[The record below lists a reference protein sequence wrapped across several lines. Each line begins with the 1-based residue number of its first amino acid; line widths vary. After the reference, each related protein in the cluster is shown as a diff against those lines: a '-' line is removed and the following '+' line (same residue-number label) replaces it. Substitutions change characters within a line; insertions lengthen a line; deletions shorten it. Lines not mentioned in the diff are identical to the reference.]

1 MFEKNEIVGEL
12 LMKFNAPRG
21 TNDILPPES
30 SKWQYIEK
38 VTHDLFNNYNYQEI
52 RTPIF
57 EYTELFQRGIGEV
70 TDIVEKE
77 MYTFEDKGGR
87 SITLRPEGTASV
99 IRSFLE
105 NKIYGQ
111 AQPSKYYYIGPM
123 FRYER
128 PQSGRFRQFH
138 QLGVEAVASND
149 PALDAEIISL
159 GIRLLEKLGLKDL
172 DVHLNSVGCKSC
184 RPKYVE
190 KLKIYLNNHKD
201 ELCDNCKERIERN
214 PLRVL
219 DCKNESCQSV
229 IKNAPKITEHLCKE
243 CEVHFSK
250 VQNYLDILQIDYL
263 VNPLLVRGLDYY
275 TNTAFEIKDNALG
288 AQDTVF
294 GGGRYN
300 GLAEEIGNRDIPGIG
315 FALGIERLLL
325 SLEAQD
331 IEIPVKASVD
341 LYITVIGDRAKK
353 EAFKLLDILRKA
365 GFKTEIDYLGR
376 SVGSQMKSADRMNAQ
391 YTIILGENELKSST
405 ATIRNME
412 SGNEKEIKLN
422 NLVEE
427 MKMLVDRE
435 VK

>member
-1 MFEKNEIVGEL
+1 
-12 LMKFNAPRG
+12 MKFNAPRG
-21 TNDILPPES
+21 TNDILPPDTL
-30 SKWQYIEK
+30 KWQYIENK
-38 VTHDLFNNYNYQEI
+38 THELFSNYNYQEI

-111 AQPSKYYYIGPM
+111 AQPTKYYYIGPM

-159 GIRLLEKLGLKDL
+159 GIRLLEDFGLSDL
-172 DVHLNSVGCKSC
+172 ELHLNSVGCAEC
-184 RPKYVE
+184 RPDYVE
-190 KLKIYLNNHKD
+190 KLKSYLIDKQNQ
-201 ELCDNCKERIERN
+201 LCDNCQQRIERN

-219 DCKNESCQSV
+219 DCKNESCQAV
-229 IKNAPKITEHLCKE
+229 IEKAPKITENLCPD
-243 CEVHFSK
+243 CEEHFSE
-250 VQNYLDILQIDYL
+250 VQSYLEVLKLDYII
-263 VNPLLVRGLDYY
+263 NPLLVRGLDYY

-288 AQDTVF
+288 AQDTIF

-300 GLAEEIGNRDIPGIG
+300 GLAEEIGSRDLPGIG

-325 SLEAQD
+325 SLEAKD
-331 IEIPVKASVD
+331 IDLPVEYGVD
-341 LYITVIGDRAKK
+341 LYITVIGERAKK
-353 EAFKLLDILRKA
+353 ESFRLLDQLRNQ

-376 SVGSQMKSADRMNAQ
+376 SVGSQMKSADRMQAE
-391 YTIILGENELKSST
+391 YTIIIGEDELDNNS

-412 SGNEKEIKLN
+412 SGAETEIKLDE
-422 NLVEE
+422 LIKE
-427 MKMLVDRE
+427 MKQLVDRE
-435 VK
+435 DI

>member
-1 MFEKNEIVGEL
+1 
-12 LMKFNAPRG
+12 MKFNAPRG
-21 TNDILPPES
+21 TNDILPPETL
-30 SKWQYIEK
+30 KWQYIEK
-38 VTHDLFNNYNYQEI
+38 KTHEIFSNYNYQEI

-111 AQPSKYYYIGPM
+111 AQPTKYYYIGPM

-138 QLGVEAVASND
+138 QLGVEAIASND

-159 GIRLLEKLGLKDL
+159 GMRLLQDFGLNDL
-172 DVHLNSVGCKSC
+172 ELHLNSVGCGEC
-184 RPKYVE
+184 RPTYVD
-190 KLKIYLNNHKD
+190 KLKGFLNKNK
-201 ELCDNCKERIERN
+201 EQLCDNCKSRIDRN

-219 DCKNESCQSV
+219 DCKNENCQTV
-229 IKNAPKITEHLCKE
+229 IKDAPKITDNLCDN
-243 CEVHFSK
+243 CDDHFNEV
-250 VQNYLDILQIDYL
+250 QEYLDILDLDYII
-263 VNPLLVRGLDYY
+263 NPLLVRGLDYY

-300 GLAEEIGNRDIPGIG
+300 GLAEEIGNRDLPGIG

-325 SLEAQD
+325 SLEAKD
-331 IEIPVKASVD
+331 IQLPVESGVD
-341 LYITVIGDRAKK
+341 LYITVIGDKAKK
-353 EAFKLLDILRKA
+353 ESFKLLDKLRNQ
-365 GFKTEIDYLGR
+365 GFRTEIDYLGR
-376 SVGSQMKSADRMNAQ
+376 SVGSQMKSADRMNAE
-391 YTIILGENELKSST
+391 YTIIIGEDELNNNS
-405 ATIRNME
+405 ATIRNMK
-412 SGNEKEIKLN
+412 SGDEKEIQLS
-422 NLVEE
+422 NLLEE
-427 MKMLVDRE
+427 MKKLVDKE
-435 VK
+435 DI

>member
-1 MFEKNEIVGEL
+1 
-12 LMKFNAPRG
+12 MKFNAPRG
-21 TNDILPPES
+21 TNDILPPDTL
-30 SKWQYIEK
+30 KWQYIEK
-38 VTHDLFNNYNYQEI
+38 KTHKIFSNYNYQEI

-111 AQPSKYYYIGPM
+111 AQPTKYYYIGPM

-138 QLGVEAVASND
+138 QLGVEAIASND

-159 GIRLLEKLGLKDL
+159 GMRLLQDFGLNDL
-172 DVHLNSVGCKSC
+172 ELHLNSVGCGEC
-184 RPKYVE
+184 RPTYIA
-190 KLKIYLNNHKD
+190 KLKDYLSKHKD
-201 ELCDNCKERIERN
+201 QLCDNCKSRIDRN

-219 DCKNESCQSV
+219 DCKNESCQKV
-229 IKNAPKITEHLCKE
+229 INDAPKITANLCDS
-243 CEVHFSK
+243 CDDHFNEV
-250 VQNYLDILQIDYL
+250 QEYLDILDLDYTI
-263 VNPLLVRGLDYY
+263 NPLLVRGLDYY

-300 GLAEEIGNRDIPGIG
+300 GLAEEIGNRDLPGIG

-325 SLEAQD
+325 SLEAKD
-331 IEIPVKASVD
+331 IQLPVESGVD
-341 LYITVIGDRAKK
+341 LYITVIGDKAKK
-353 EAFKLLDILRKA
+353 ESFKLLDKLRSK

-376 SVGSQMKSADRMNAQ
+376 GVGSQMKSADRMNAE
-391 YTIILGENELKSST
+391 YTIIIGEDELNNNS
-405 ATIRNME
+405 ATIRNMK
-412 SGNEKEIKLN
+412 SGDENEIQLS
-422 NLVEE
+422 NLLEE
-427 MKMLVDRE
+427 MKKLVDKE
-435 VK
+435 EI

>member
-1 MFEKNEIVGEL
+1 
-12 LMKFNAPRG
+12 MKFNAPRG
-21 TNDILPPES
+21 TNDILPPDTL
-30 SKWQYIEK
+30 KWQYIEK
-38 VTHDLFNNYNYQEI
+38 KTHEIFSNYNYQEI

-111 AQPSKYYYIGPM
+111 AQPTKYYYIGPM

-138 QLGVEAVASND
+138 QLGVEAIASND

-159 GIRLLEKLGLKDL
+159 GMRLLQDFGLNDL
-172 DVHLNSVGCKSC
+172 ELHLNSVGCGEC
-184 RPKYVE
+184 RPTYVD
-190 KLKIYLNNHKD
+190 KLKKYLNENK
-201 ELCDNCKERIERN
+201 EQLCDNCKSRIDRN

-219 DCKNESCQSV
+219 DCKNDSCQSV
-229 IKNAPKITEHLCKE
+229 IKDAPKITDNLCE
-243 CEVHFSK
+243 SCADHFND
-250 VQNYLDILQIDYL
+250 VQEYLDILNLDYII
-263 VNPLLVRGLDYY
+263 NPLLVRGLDYY

-300 GLAEEIGNRDIPGIG
+300 GLAEEIGSRDLPGIG

-325 SLEAQD
+325 SLEAKD
-331 IEIPVKASVD
+331 IELPVESGVD
-341 LYITVIGDRAKK
+341 LYITVIGEQAKK
-353 EAFKLLDILRKA
+353 ESFKLLDQLRNK
-365 GFKTEIDYLGR
+365 GFRTEIDYLGR
-376 SVGSQMKSADRMNAQ
+376 SVGSQMKSADRMNAE
-391 YTIILGENELKSST
+391 YTIIIGENELNNNS
-405 ATIRNME
+405 ATIRNMK
-412 SGNEKEIKLN
+412 SGDEKEIQLS
-422 NLVEE
+422 NLLEE
-427 MKMLVDRE
+427 MKQLVDKE
-435 VK
+435 DI

>member
-1 MFEKNEIVGEL
+1 
-12 LMKFNAPRG
+12 MKFNAPRG
-21 TNDILPPES
+21 TNDILPPDTL
-30 SKWQYIEK
+30 KWRYIEK
-38 VTHDLFNNYNYQEI
+38 KTHEIFSNYNYQEI

-111 AQPSKYYYIGPM
+111 AQPTKYYYIGPM

-138 QLGVEAVASND
+138 QLGVEAIASND

-159 GIRLLEKLGLKDL
+159 GMRLLQDFGLNDL
-172 DVHLNSVGCKSC
+172 ELHLNSVGCGEC
-184 RPKYVE
+184 RPAYVD
-190 KLKIYLNNHKD
+190 KLKDYLNQHKD
-201 ELCDNCKERIERN
+201 QLCDNCKSRIDKN

-219 DCKNESCQSV
+219 DCKNENCQKV
-229 IKNAPKITEHLCKE
+229 IKDAPKITDNLCDSCDDHFE
-243 CEVHFSK
+243 EV
-250 VQNYLDILQIDYL
+250 QEYLDILDLDYTI
-263 VNPLLVRGLDYY
+263 NPLLVRGLDYY

-300 GLAEEIGNRDIPGIG
+300 GLAEEIGNRDLPGIG

-325 SLEAQD
+325 SLEAKD
-331 IEIPVKASVD
+331 IQLPVESGVD
-341 LYITVIGDRAKK
+341 LYITVIGDKAKK
-353 EAFKLLDILRKA
+353 ESFKLLDKLRSS

-376 SVGSQMKSADRMNAQ
+376 GVGSQMKSADRMNAE
-391 YTIILGENELKSST
+391 YTIIIGEDELNNNS
-405 ATIRNME
+405 ATIRNMK
-412 SGNEKEIKLN
+412 SGDEKEIQLS
-422 NLVEE
+422 NLLEE
-427 MKMLVDRE
+427 MKKLVDKEE
-435 VK
+435 V

>member
-1 MFEKNEIVGEL
+1 
-12 LMKFNAPRG
+12 MKFNAPRG
-21 TNDILPPES
+21 TNDILPPDTL
-30 SKWQYIEK
+30 KWQYIEK
-38 VTHDLFNNYNYQEI
+38 KTHEIFSNYNYQEI

-87 SITLRPEGTASV
+87 SLTLRPEGTASV

-105 NKIYGQ
+105 NKIYGK
-111 AQPSKYYYIGPM
+111 AQPTKYYYIGPM

-138 QLGVEAVASND
+138 QLGVEAIASND

-159 GIRLLEKLGLKDL
+159 GMRLLQDFGLEEL
-172 DVHLNSVGCKSC
+172 ELHLNSVGCSKC
-184 RPKYVE
+184 RSMYVD
-190 KLKIYLNNHKD
+190 KLRDYLNKKKAQ
-201 ELCDNCKERIERN
+201 LCDNCKNRIDRN

-219 DCKNESCQSV
+219 DCKNENCQQV
-229 IKNAPKITEHLCKE
+229 IKDAPKITDNLCND
-243 CEVHFSK
+243 CADHFDEVK
-250 VQNYLDILQIDYL
+250 DYLDILDIDYMI
-263 VNPLLVRGLDYY
+263 NPLLVRGLDYY

-300 GLAEEIGNRDIPGIG
+300 GLAEEIGNRDLPGIG

-325 SLEAQD
+325 SLEAKD
-331 IEIPVKASVD
+331 IELPVEAGTD
-341 LYITVIGDRAKK
+341 LYITVIGDKAKK
-353 EAFKLLDILRKA
+353 ESFKLLDQLRNN
-365 GFKTEIDYLGR
+365 GFSTEIDYLGR

-391 YTIILGENELKSST
+391 YTIIIGEDELNKNS
-405 ATIRNME
+405 ATIRNMKN
-412 SGNEKEIKLN
+412 GNEKEIKLS
-422 NLVEE
+422 NLLEE
-427 MKMLVDRE
+427 MKKLVDKE
-435 VK
+435 EI

>member
-1 MFEKNEIVGEL
+1 
-12 LMKFNAPRG
+12 MKFNAPRG
-21 TNDILPPES
+21 TNDILPPDS
-30 SKWQYIEK
+30 YKWQYIEK
-38 VTHDLFNNYNYQEI
+38 VTHELFSNYNYEEI

-111 AQPSKYYYIGPM
+111 AQPTKYYYIGPM

-159 GIRLLEKLGLKDL
+159 GMRLLQKLGLSDL
-172 DVHLNSVGCKSC
+172 DIHLNSVGCRSC
-184 RPKYVE
+184 RPKYVD
-190 KLKIYLNNHKD
+190 KLKAYLNEHKE
-201 ELCDNCKERIERN
+201 ELCDNCRDRIDRN

-219 DCKNESCQSV
+219 DCKNEGCQRV
-229 IKNAPKITEHLCKE
+229 IKDAPKITEHLCEE
-243 CEVHFSK
+243 CETHFSD
-250 VQNYLDILQIDYL
+250 VQEYLDILDIEYK

-331 IEIPVKASVD
+331 IELPVKTSLD
-341 LYITVIGDRAKK
+341 LYITVIGEKAKK
-353 EAFKLLDILRKA
+353 EAFRQLDKLRNA
-365 GFKTEIDYLGR
+365 GLKTEIDYLDR
-376 SVGSQMKSADRMNAQ
+376 SVGSQMKSADRMNAS
-391 YTIILGENELKSST
+391 YTIILGENELENNS
-405 ATIRNME
+405 ATIRNMKT
-412 SGNEKEIKLN
+412 GNEKEIQLD
-422 NLVEE
+422 NLLEE
-427 MKMLVDRE
+427 MKQLVDKE
-435 VK
+435 VL

>member
-1 MFEKNEIVGEL
+1 
-12 LMKFNAPRG
+12 MKFNAPRG
-21 TNDILPPES
+21 TNDILPPDS
-30 SKWQYIEK
+30 LKWQYIEQK
-38 VTHDLFNNYNYQEI
+38 THQLFSNYNYQEI

-77 MYTFEDKGGR
+77 MYTFTDKGDR

-99 IRSFLE
+99 MRSFME

-111 AQPSKYYYIGPM
+111 AQPTKFYYLGPM

-138 QLGVEAVASND
+138 QLGVEALGSND

-159 GIRLLEKLGLKDL
+159 GLRLLQDFGLNDL
-172 DVHLNSVGCKSC
+172 TLHLNSVGCSEC
-184 RPKYVE
+184 RPAYVE
-190 KLKIYLNNHKD
+190 KLKNYLLAHRA
-201 ELCDNCKERIERN
+201 ELCENCQQRIERN

-219 DCKNESCQSV
+219 DCKNEACQEV
-229 IKNAPKITEHLCKE
+229 IAEAPKITENLCSD
-243 CEVHFSK
+243 CADHFSDVK
-250 VQNYLDILQIDYL
+250 KYLELVEIDYF

-300 GLAEEIGNRDIPGIG
+300 GLAEEIGGRSLPGIG

-325 SLEAQD
+325 SLEAKD
-331 IEIPVKASVD
+331 IELPIPAGVD
-341 LYITVIGDRAKK
+341 LYITVIGEKAKRK
-353 EAFKLLDILRKA
+353 AFKLLDQLRNN
-365 GFKTEIDYLGR
+365 GFRTEIDYLGR
-376 SVGSQMKSADRMNAQ
+376 SVGSQMKSADRMQAEF
-391 YTIILGENELKSST
+391 TIILGEDELNKDS
-405 ATIRNME
+405 ATIRNMKTGTE
-412 SGNEKEIKLN
+412 IEIKLS
-422 NLVEE
+422 NLLTE
-427 MKMLVDRE
+427 MKQLVDKE
-435 VK
+435 DL

>member
-1 MFEKNEIVGEL
+1 VNLK
-12 LMKFNAPRG
+12 MKFNAPRG
-21 TNDILPPES
+21 TNDILPPETL
-30 SKWQYIEK
+30 KWQYIEK
-38 VTHDLFNNYNYQEI
+38 KTHELFSNYNYQEI

-77 MYTFEDKGGR
+77 MYTFEDKGNR

-111 AQPSKYYYIGPM
+111 AQPTKYYYIGPM

-138 QLGVEAVASND
+138 QLGVEAIASND

-159 GIRLLEKLGLKDL
+159 GIRLLQNFGLDNL
-172 DVHLNSVGCKSC
+172 EVHLNSVGCKDC
-184 RPKYVE
+184 RPDYVE
-190 KLKIYLNNHKD
+190 KLKKYLIENKD
-201 ELCDNCKERIERN
+201 QLCDNCKSRIERN

-219 DCKNESCQSV
+219 DCKNKSCKTV
-229 IKNAPKITEHLCKE
+229 INDAPKITNNLCDN
-243 CEVHFSK
+243 CADHFED
-250 VQNYLDILQIDYL
+250 VQNYLDVLNLEYII
-263 VNPLLVRGLDYY
+263 NPLLVRGLDYY

-300 GLAEEIGNRDIPGIG
+300 GLAEEIGNRDLPGIG

-325 SLEAQD
+325 SLEAKG
-331 IEIPVKASVD
+331 IELPVESGVD
-341 LYITVIGDRAKK
+341 LYITVIGEKAKI
-353 EAFKLLDILRKA
+353 ESFKLLDKLRNE
-365 GFKTEIDYLGR
+365 GFKTEMDYLDRG
-376 SVGSQMKSADRMNAQ
+376 VGSQMKSADRMNAE
-391 YTIILGENELKSST
+391 YTIIIGEDELNKNS
-405 ATIRNME
+405 ATIRNMK
-412 SGNEKEIKLN
+412 SGDEKEIKLS
-422 NLVEE
+422 NLLEE
-427 MKMLVDRE
+427 MTKLVDKE
-435 VK
+435 EL

>member
-1 MFEKNEIVGEL
+1 
-12 LMKFNAPRG
+12 MKFNAPRG
-21 TNDILPPES
+21 TNDILPPDTL
-30 SKWQYIEK
+30 KWQYIEK
-38 VTHDLFNNYNYQEI
+38 KTHEIFSNYNYQEI

-105 NKIYGQ
+105 NKIYGK
-111 AQPSKYYYIGPM
+111 AQPTKYYYIGPM

-138 QLGVEAVASND
+138 QLGVEAIASND

-159 GIRLLEKLGLKDL
+159 GIRLLQNFGLDNL
-172 DVHLNSVGCKSC
+172 EVHLNSVGCKDC
-184 RPKYVE
+184 RPDYVE
-190 KLKIYLNNHKD
+190 KLKNYLITNKD
-201 ELCDNCKERIERN
+201 QLCDNCKSRIERN

-219 DCKNESCQSV
+219 DCKNESCQKV
-229 IKNAPKITEHLCKE
+229 IKDAPKITENLCDN
-243 CEVHFSK
+243 CADHFDDVK
-250 VQNYLDILQIDYL
+250 KYLDILGLEYII
-263 VNPLLVRGLDYY
+263 NPLLVRGLDYY

-300 GLAEEIGNRDIPGIG
+300 GLAEEIGNRDLPGIG

-325 SLEAQD
+325 SLEAKG
-331 IEIPVKASVD
+331 IELPVESGVD
-341 LYITVIGDRAKK
+341 LYITVIGEKAKM
-353 EAFKLLDILRKA
+353 ESFKLLDQLRNE
-365 GFKTEIDYLGR
+365 GFRTEMDYLDR
-376 SVGSQMKSADRMNAQ
+376 SVGSQMKSADRMNAE
-391 YTIILGENELKSST
+391 YTIIIGEDELNNNS
-405 ATIRNME
+405 ATIRNMK
-412 SGNEKEIKLN
+412 SGDEKEIKLS
-422 NLVEE
+422 NLLEE
-427 MKMLVDRE
+427 MKKLVDKE
-435 VK
+435 EL

>member
-1 MFEKNEIVGEL
+1 
-12 LMKFNAPRG
+12 MKFNAPRG
-21 TNDILPPES
+21 TNDILPPDTL
-30 SKWQYIEK
+30 KWQYIEK
-38 VTHDLFNNYNYQEI
+38 KTHEIFSNYNYQEI

-111 AQPSKYYYIGPM
+111 AQPTKYYYIGPM

-138 QLGVEAVASND
+138 QLGVEAIASND

-159 GIRLLEKLGLKDL
+159 GMRLLQDFGLSDL
-172 DVHLNSVGCKSC
+172 ELHLNSVGCGEC
-184 RPKYVE
+184 RPAYVDQ
-190 KLKIYLNNHKD
+190 LKAYLNQNK
-201 ELCDNCKERIERN
+201 EQLCDNCRSRIERN

-219 DCKNESCQSV
+219 DCKNENCQLV
-229 IKNAPKITEHLCKE
+229 IKDAPKITDNLCQS
-243 CEVHFSK
+243 CDDHFDN
-250 VQNYLDILQIDYL
+250 VQEYLDILDLDYII
-263 VNPLLVRGLDYY
+263 NPLLVRGLDYY

-300 GLAEEIGNRDIPGIG
+300 GLAEEIGNRDLPGIG

-325 SLEAQD
+325 SLEAKN
-331 IEIPVKASVD
+331 IELPVESGVD
-341 LYITVIGDRAKK
+341 LYITVIGDKAKK
-353 EAFKLLDILRKA
+353 ESFKLLDMLRNQ

-376 SVGSQMKSADRMNAQ
+376 GVGSQMKSADRMNAE
-391 YTIILGENELKSST
+391 YTIIIGEDELNKNS
-405 ATIRNME
+405 ATIRNMK
-412 SGNEKEIKLN
+412 SGDEKEIQLS
-422 NLVEE
+422 NLLEE
-427 MKMLVDRE
+427 MKKLVDKE
-435 VK
+435 DI

>member
-1 MFEKNEIVGEL
+1 
-12 LMKFNAPRG
+12 MKFNAPRG
-21 TNDILPPES
+21 TNDILPPDTL
-30 SKWQYIEK
+30 KWQYIEK
-38 VTHDLFNNYNYQEI
+38 KTHQIFSNYNYQEI

-111 AQPSKYYYIGPM
+111 AQPTKYYYIGPM

-138 QLGVEAVASND
+138 QLGVEAIASND

-159 GIRLLEKLGLKDL
+159 GIRLLQDFGLDDL
-172 DVHLNSVGCKSC
+172 ELHLNSVGCGEC
-184 RPKYVE
+184 RPAYVD
-190 KLKIYLNNHKD
+190 KLKDYLNKNKED
-201 ELCDNCKERIERN
+201 LCDNCKSRIEKN

-219 DCKNESCQSV
+219 DCKNESCQLV
-229 IKNAPKITEHLCKE
+229 IKDAPKITENLCQSCDE
-243 CEVHFSK
+243 HFDEV
-250 VQNYLDILQIDYL
+250 QEYLDILDLDYII
-263 VNPLLVRGLDYY
+263 NPLLVRGLDYY

-300 GLAEEIGNRDIPGIG
+300 GLAEEIGNRDLPGIG

-325 SLEAQD
+325 SLEAKD
-331 IEIPVKASVD
+331 IKLPVESGVD
-341 LYITVIGDRAKK
+341 LYITVIGDKAKK
-353 EAFKLLDILRKA
+353 ESFKLLDKLRNN

-376 SVGSQMKSADRMNAQ
+376 GVGSQMKSADRMNAE
-391 YTIILGENELKSST
+391 YTIIIGEDELNKNS
-405 ATIRNME
+405 ATIRNMK
-412 SGNEKEIKLN
+412 SGDEKEIQLS
-422 NLVEE
+422 NLLDE
-427 MKMLVDRE
+427 MKKLVDKE
-435 VK
+435 EI

>member
-1 MFEKNEIVGEL
+1 
-12 LMKFNAPRG
+12 MKIQAPRG
-21 TNDILPPES
+21 TNDILPQDAAVWQHLES
-30 SKWQYIEK
+30 KARDIFSA
-38 VTHDLFNNYNYQEI
+38 YNYQEI

-57 EYTELFQRGIGEV
+57 ENTDLFQRGIGEA

-111 AQPSKYYYIGPM
+111 AQPTKYYYIGPM

-138 QLGVEAVASND
+138 QLGVEAIASND

-159 GIRLLEKLGLKDL
+159 GMRLLQSFGLDEL
-172 DVHLNSVGCKSC
+172 ELHLNSVGCSKC
-184 RPKYVE
+184 RPDYVK
-190 KLKIYLNNHKD
+190 KLKGYLNEHKE
-201 ELCDNCKERIERN
+201 ELCDNCQERIDRN

-219 DCKNESCQSV
+219 DCKNKSCQKV
-229 IKNAPKITEHLCKE
+229 ISDAPKITENLCDD
-243 CEVHFSK
+243 CEEHFSE
-250 VQNYLDILQIDYL
+250 VQDYLDILSLDYII
-263 VNPLLVRGLDYY
+263 NPLLVRGLDYY

-288 AQDTVF
+288 AQNTVF

-300 GLAEEIGNRDIPGIG
+300 GLAEEIGNKDLPGIG

-325 SLEAQD
+325 SLEAKD
-331 IEIPVKASVD
+331 IELPVDSGVD
-341 LYITVIGDRAKK
+341 LYITVIGDKAKK
-353 EAFKLLDILRKA
+353 ESFKLLDKLRNS

-376 SVGSQMKSADRMNAQ
+376 SVGSQMKSADRMNAE
-391 YTIILGENELKSST
+391 YTIIIGENELDNNS
-405 ATIRNME
+405 ATIRNMK
-412 SGNEKEIKLN
+412 SGDEKEIQLS
-422 NLVEE
+422 NLLEE
-427 MKMLVDRE
+427 MKKLVDKEE
-435 VK
+435 V

>member
-1 MFEKNEIVGEL
+1 
-12 LMKFNAPRG
+12 MKFNAPRG
-21 TNDILPPES
+21 TNDILPPDTL
-30 SKWQYIEK
+30 KWQYIEK
-38 VTHDLFNNYNYQEI
+38 KTHEIFSNYNYQEI

-111 AQPSKYYYIGPM
+111 AQPTKYYYIGPM

-138 QLGVEAVASND
+138 QLGVEAIASND

-159 GIRLLEKLGLKDL
+159 GIRLLQDFGLNDL
-172 DVHLNSVGCKSC
+172 ELHLNSVGCGEC
-184 RPKYVE
+184 RPNYVD
-190 KLKIYLNNHKD
+190 KLKDYLNENRE
-201 ELCDNCKERIERN
+201 ELCDNCKSRIDKN

-219 DCKNESCQSV
+219 DCKNKNCQSV
-229 IKNAPKITEHLCKE
+229 ISNAPKITDNLCQSCAEH
-243 CEVHFSK
+243 FDQ
-250 VQNYLDILQIDYL
+250 VQDYL
-263 VNPLLVRGLDYY
+263 NILDLDYIINPLLVRGLDYY

-300 GLAEEIGNRDIPGIG
+300 GLAEEIGNRDLPGIG

-325 SLEAQD
+325 SLEAKD
-331 IEIPVKASVD
+331 IQLPVESGVD

-353 EAFKLLDILRKA
+353 ESFKLLDQLRNS
-365 GFKTEIDYLGR
+365 GFRTEMDYLDRG
-376 SVGSQMKSADRMNAQ
+376 VGSQMKSADRMNAE
-391 YTIILGENELKSST
+391 YTIIIGEDELNNNS
-405 ATIRNME
+405 ATIRNMK
-412 SGNEKEIKLN
+412 SGEEKEIQLN
-422 NLVEE
+422 NLLKE
-427 MKMLVDRE
+427 MKQLVDKE
-435 VK
+435 EI

>member
-1 MFEKNEIVGEL
+1 
-12 LMKFNAPRG
+12 MKFNAPRG
-21 TNDILPPES
+21 TNDILPPEIK
-30 SKWQYIEK
+30 KWQYIEDL
-38 VTHDLFNNYNYQEI
+38 THNLFSNYNYQEI

-77 MYTFEDKGGR
+77 MYTFEDKSGR

-111 AQPSKYYYIGPM
+111 AQPTKYYYIGPM

-138 QLGVEAVASND
+138 QLGVEAIASND

-159 GIRLLEKLGLKDL
+159 GIRLLENLGLEDFDL
-172 DVHLNSVGCKSC
+172 HLNSVGCKSC

-190 KLKIYLNNHKD
+190 KLKSFLIENKD
-201 ELCDNCKERIERN
+201 DLCDKCRERIERN

-219 DCKNESCQSV
+219 DCKNQSCQSI
-229 IKNAPKITEHLCKE
+229 IKDAPKITEHLCQE
-243 CEVHFSK
+243 CDVHFSE
-250 VQNYLDILQIDYL
+250 VQSFLDILNIEYNI
-263 VNPLLVRGLDYY
+263 NPLLVRGLDYY

-288 AQDTVF
+288 AQNTVF

-325 SLEAQD
+325 SLEAKD
-331 IEIPVKASVD
+331 IEVAEEAGID
-341 LYITVIGDRAKK
+341 LYITVIGEKAKK
-353 EAFKLLDILRKA
+353 EAFRLLDILRNED
-365 GFKTEIDYLGR
+365 FKTEIDYLDR
-376 SVGSQMKSADRMNAQ
+376 SVGSQMKSADRMNAE
-391 YTIILGENELKSST
+391 YTIILGENELNNNS
-405 ATIRNME
+405 ATIRNMK
-412 SGNEKEIKLN
+412 SGKEDEIKLS
-422 NLVEE
+422 NLLEE
-427 MKMLVDRE
+427 MKQLVDKE
-435 VK
+435 EI

>member
-1 MFEKNEIVGEL
+1 
-12 LMKFNAPRG
+12 MKFNAPRG
-21 TNDILPPES
+21 TNDILPPDTL
-30 SKWQYIEK
+30 KWQYIEK
-38 VTHDLFNNYNYQEI
+38 KTHEIFSNYNYQEI

-111 AQPSKYYYIGPM
+111 AQPTKYYYIGPM

-138 QLGVEAVASND
+138 QLGVEAIASND

-159 GIRLLEKLGLKDL
+159 GMRLLQDFGLSNL
-172 DVHLNSVGCKSC
+172 ELHLNSVGCGEC
-184 RPKYVE
+184 RPTYVE
-190 KLKIYLNNHKD
+190 KLKTYLNENK
-201 ELCDNCKERIERN
+201 EQLCDNCKNRIERN

-219 DCKNESCQSV
+219 DCKNEGCQNV
-229 IKNAPKITEHLCKE
+229 IEHAPKITDNLCDS
-243 CEVHFSK
+243 CSDHFDD
-250 VQNYLDILQIDYL
+250 VQEYLDILDLEYII
-263 VNPLLVRGLDYY
+263 NPLLVRGLDYY

-300 GLAEEIGNRDIPGIG
+300 GLAEEIGNRDLPGIG

-325 SLEAQD
+325 SLEAKE
-331 IEIPVKASVD
+331 IELPVESGVD
-341 LYITVIGDRAKK
+341 LYITVIGEQAKK
-353 EAFKLLDILRKA
+353 ESFKLLDQLRNN
-365 GFKTEIDYLGR
+365 GFRTEIDYLGR
-376 SVGSQMKSADRMNAQ
+376 SVGSQMKSADRMNAE
-391 YTIILGENELKSST
+391 YTIIIGEDELNKNS
-405 ATIRNME
+405 ATIRNMK
-412 SGNEKEIKLN
+412 SGDEKEIQLS
-422 NLVEE
+422 NLLKE
-427 MKMLVDRE
+427 MKQLVDKE
-435 VK
+435 EI

>member
-1 MFEKNEIVGEL
+1 
-12 LMKFNAPRG
+12 MKFNAPRG
-21 TNDILPPES
+21 TNDILPPDS
-30 SKWQYIEK
+30 LKWQYIEQK
-38 VTHDLFNNYNYQEI
+38 THQLFSNYNYQEI

-77 MYTFEDKGGR
+77 MYTFTDKGDR

-99 IRSFLE
+99 MRSFME

-111 AQPSKYYYIGPM
+111 AQPTKFYYLGPM

-138 QLGVEAVASND
+138 QLGVEALGSND

-159 GIRLLEKLGLKDL
+159 GLRLLQDFGLNDL
-172 DVHLNSVGCKSC
+172 TLHLNSVGCSEC
-184 RPKYVE
+184 RPAYVE
-190 KLKIYLNNHKD
+190 KLKNYLLAHRA
-201 ELCDNCKERIERN
+201 ELCENCQQRIERN

-219 DCKNESCQSV
+219 DCKNEACQEV
-229 IKNAPKITEHLCKE
+229 IAGAPKITENLCSD
-243 CEVHFSK
+243 CDDHFSDVK
-250 VQNYLDILQIDYL
+250 EYLELVEIDYF

-300 GLAEEIGNRDIPGIG
+300 GLAEEIGGRSLPGIG

-325 SLEAQD
+325 SLEAKD
-331 IEIPVKASVD
+331 IELPIPAGVD
-341 LYITVIGDRAKK
+341 LYITVIGEKAKRK
-353 EAFKLLDILRKA
+353 AFKLLDQLRNN
-365 GFKTEIDYLGR
+365 GFRTEIDYLGR
-376 SVGSQMKSADRMNAQ
+376 SVGSQMKSADRMQAEF
-391 YTIILGENELKSST
+391 TIILGEDELNKDS
-405 ATIRNME
+405 ATIRNMKTGTE
-412 SGNEKEIKLN
+412 IEIKLS
-422 NLVEE
+422 NLLTE
-427 MKMLVDRE
+427 MKQLVDKE
-435 VK
+435 DL